1 MRVALCS
8 VDGRNYP
15 NLALMKIAAYHKMR
29 GDSVEWYAPLFKYD
43 KVYASKVFTFTQDN
57 QYLPPDTI
65 KGGTGY
71 DVRSVLPLEIEQC
84 KPDYSIYPEF
94 TAAYGFLTRGCCN
107 KCPWCVVPLKEGGLR
122 VVADIE
128 TVAQGR
134 KDVVLMDN
142 NFLAA
147 PFDFVKEQVEK
158 AAALGLRLDFNQAT
172 DARLYNE
179 RTARIMARVKYLKY
193 MRLSCDTDSQIA
205 AVKNA
210 VELMRGYG
218 YRGDV
223 FCYVLAKNA
232 ELESAKFR
240 ILTLTGFDK
249 NIVPFVMPY
258 RSLTDNDESPSEE
271 LKRLARWCNK
281 PWLRKSCRFEDY
293 LKRTQAN
300 GAGFL
305 FPNPSAGVKVL
316 PRHG

>member
-8 VDGRNYP
+8 VDGHNYP
-15 NLALMKIAAYHKMR
+15 NLALMRISAYHKMR
-29 GDSVEWYAPLFKYD
+29 GDCVEWYAPLFRYD
-43 KVYASKVFTFTQDN
+43 KIYASKVFTFTRDN
-57 QYLPPDTI
+57 PYLPPETI

-71 DVRSVLPLEIEQC
+71 DVRSALPLEIEQC

-107 KCPWCVVPLKEGGLR
+107 KCPWCVVPMKEGGLR
-122 VVADIE
+122 IVADIE
-128 TVAQGR
+128 TIAQGR

-147 PFDFVKEQVEK
+147 PFDFVKEQMEK
-158 AAALGLRLDFNQAT
+158 AAAMRLRLDFNQAT
-172 DARLYNE
+172 DARLYDE
-179 RTARIMARVKYLKY
+179 RTARIMARVHYSKYV
-193 MRLSCDTDSQIA
+193 RLACDTDNQIP

-210 VELMRGYG
+210 VELLRGYG

-223 FCYVLAKNA
+223 FCYVLARND

-240 ILTLTGFDK
+240 IRALTEFDK

-258 RSLTDNDESPSEE
+258 RSLTDNTGEPCAE

-281 PWLRKSCRFEDY
+281 PQLRKSCRFADYMKRAQED
-293 LKRTQAN
+293 
-300 GAGFL
+300 GAED
-305 FPNPSAGVKVL
+305 
-316 PRHG
+316 